1 MMPDGPPPGLARTGW
16 EWFSAR
22 CDAAVVRAV
31 TVARRGWRW
40 FTGAPHAGHGLA
52 VARILLGV
60 AILGELVSNAPTRGY
75 SYGATWTGQFTT
87 PTTTFVTFFPY
98 DWIWLIAAH
107 PAGLTAL
114 FIIASFGATALI
126 LGLYSRIAILVLL
139 TVWVGLTQL
148 TVFTADQS
156 DNLIRIAL
164 TFLFFTNADAV
175 FAVRRSR
182 PLRSRSIIRNA
193 AHNGA
198 LIVLGAQVCFIYAAG
213 GLYKASGQ
221 AWAQGWAIYDPLQV
235 KQFSTWPE
243 LAHLF
248 TAWAPG
254 VALLT
259 TATVLVQT
267 SFPVLLLTTWT
278 RRLALI
284 VVLGFHI
291 GIGVLMGLPWF
302 SISALALDAIFIR
315 EQTWRS
321 TIAAFRSIYDRTG
334 TPRTHD
340 WTQPHAPAPFP
351 PELTPK
357 PVLVALARRREW
369 RVVGR
374 VVSWVQQPGD
384 AGRTNYRTD
393 TDGVHD
399 SGTVRDRST
408 LCEVARRVL
417 RSRFGPRRSNT

>member
-1 MMPDGPPPGLARTGW
+1 MPDSRPPGLVRSGW
-16 EWFSAR
+16 EWFSAQ
-22 CDAAVVRAV
+22 CDATVVWAV
-31 TVARRGWRW
+31 TIARQGWRW
-40 FTGAPHAGHGLA
+40 FTGAPHARHGLA

-75 SYGATWTGQFTT
+75 SYGATWTGQFST

-114 FIIASFGATALI
+114 FIIASFAATALI
-126 LGLYSRIAILVLL
+126 LGLCSRIAILVLL
-139 TVWVGLTQL
+139 TVWVGLSQL

-164 TFLFFTNADAV
+164 TFLLFTDADVV
-175 FAVRRSR
+175 FAVRRAR
-182 PLRSRSIIRNA
+182 PPRVRSIIRNA

-198 LIVLGAQVCFIYAAG
+198 LIALGAQVCFIYAAG
-213 GLYKASGQ
+213 GLYKAGGQ
-221 AWAQGWAIYDPLQV
+221 AWTQGWAIYDPLQV

-243 LAHLF
+243 AAHLL

-254 VALLT
+254 VAVLT
-259 TATVLVQT
+259 TVTVLVQT
-267 SFPVLLLTTWT
+267 CFPVLLLTTWT

-321 TIAAFRSIYDRTG
+321 ITAACRSIYDRTG
-334 TPRTHD
+334 RPRPHDRTH
-340 WTQPHAPAPFP
+340 PHPTAPLPS
-351 PELTPK
+351 ELNRK
-357 PVLVALARRREW
+357 PVLAALARPRE
-369 RVVGR
+369 RSVVGR
-374 VVSWVQQPGD
+374 VVIWLQQPGGT
-384 AGRTNYRTD
+384 GRTDYRTG
-393 TDGVHD
+393 TASVHNR
-399 SGTVRDRST
+399 GTVRDSST
-408 LCEVARRVL
+408 FSEVPRGVL
-417 RSRFGPRRSNT
+417 RGRFRPRRSNT